1 LLGATN
7 GWFPVNI
14 SVLAIPLAGDTLSQ
28 LISDGWAFFV
38 NVQSVEQLEGLLIGL
53 KAGALLHGI
62 DKYKTQDIWRSI
74 QEHKDGKS
82 VAIISDGDI
91 KTPEWEVLTSDNP
104 PANWPHFLS
113 RKTGISK
120 AYQNYF
126 SSVVLLERLREVNA
140 LIGYTRIEAS
150 EETGDPSERPPMAAL
165 SRNKPDWI
173 PANEVHGEGIFIQFN
188 ENAIHEWEQQSAVL
202 KRNKLLF
209 AGHQGWRVMRHL
221 EPNDGYPGIRY
232 AMLHTFSH
240 ILIRELALECGYN
253 AASIRERIYAKN
265 DNEESYAIPSASM
278 AGVLLYT
285 AAADSD
291 GTLGGLV
298 ELGKPENLGRL
309 ITQALNRTTVCASDP
324 LCSGHNPKDDRSL
337 HLAACHSCAFVAE
350 TSCEQGNR
358 YLDRALIVNTFDS
371 NDAAFFSVEE

>member
-7 GWFPVNI
+7 GWFPVNL
-14 SVLAIPLAGDTLSQ
+14 SVLAIPLATDTLSQ
-28 LISDGWAFFV
+28 LITDGWTYFSG
-38 NVQSVEQLEGLLIGL
+38 VQSFEQLEGLLIGL
-53 KAGALLHGI
+53 KVGALLSGI
-62 DKYKTQDIWRSI
+62 DKYTTQDIWKSI
-74 QEHKDGKS
+74 EAHKEGKS
-82 VAIISDGDI
+82 TATISDGDI

-104 PANWPHFLS
+104 LVNWPHFLS
-113 RKTGISK
+113 RKTGIPK
-120 AYQNYF
+120 VYQNYF

-150 EETGDPSERPPMAAL
+150 EETNDPSEQPPMAAL
-165 SRNKPDWI
+165 SRNKPDWV
-173 PANEVHGEGIFIQFN
+173 PANEVHGEGIFIQFR
-188 ENAIHEWEQQSAVL
+188 ENAVHEWEQLSSVL
-202 KRNKLLF
+202 QRNKLLF
-209 AGHQGWRVMRHL
+209 TGHQGWRAARHL

-253 AASIRERIYAKN
+253 AASIRERIYVKN
-265 DNEESYAIPSASM
+265 DGKVFM

-309 ITQALNRTTVCASDP
+309 ISQALARATVCASDP

-358 YLDRALIVNTFDS
+358 YLDRALIVNTFEI
-371 NDAAFFSVEE
+371 NDAAFFSAEE